1 TSATIPST
9 PATRTGSISRRRAAR
24 ATRSSAAVSRRREP
38 GASTASRRSTLS
50 SGAAPR
56 APAALVGFARQTAV
70 RDGTHDDPHLG
81 LPVRLD
87 RGLARTAVLL
97 SPHHLELGADGN
109 LRAHRGEAQRLLLV
123 VAVACEHRATYR
135 PAIAIDHTVVV
146 G

>member
-1 TSATIPST
+1 MGRAIPS
-9 PATRTGSISRRRAAR
+9 SRAAL
-24 ATRSSAAVSRRREP
+24 P
-38 GASTASRRSTLS
+38 
-50 SGAAPR
+50 
-56 APAALVGFARQTAV
+56 APAALVGLARQTAV

-81 LPVRLD
+81 LPVGLD

-97 SPHHLELGADGN
+97 SPYYPQLGADGN

-123 VAVACEHRATYR
+123 VAVAGEHRQTYR